1 MKHSSQNSNTLYL
14 YLEPYTFSVVSR
26 NDVLIYNS
34 LNRKILEYRG
44 AAAIADL
51 ISKTEDAS
59 EGFLAEIIVPPGQS
73 DISTLLSDLK
83 ESFSGDLVS
92 LQPGNKPSVIRPK
105 PVIKN
110 YPPAKDFP
118 SFSADDYLRNI
129 YFFLNEDNDKL
140 CTNYRFASEQFSCPV
155 YNSQGYSEM
164 DFGVVIN
171 ACSPHSGVGGIGLD
185 LSGSDITR
193 YSRFSDMLKQARKLS
208 LPLTFHI
215 PLPCHEPD
223 LVWNALRTVR
233 SRVSFYITFPDGPS
247 ALREIRKNPEFIKKQ
262 KRIELN
268 FLIRSIGEYQS
279 LTGLINEGGSEK
291 TFIFPYFDGL
301 NQGFFKENVFLAK
314 NDILN
319 LKPNQQQIYSRSL
332 INEHLFGKI
341 FIKTNGDAYANLNHN
356 SIGNIRD
363 ARISDLVR
371 NELYDGQSWN
381 LTRMKVKPCSG
392 CLYRLFC
399 PPVGN
404 YELFMKKFNF
414 CDVL

>member
-1 MKHSSQNSNTLYL
+1 MKHSSQNSNIKYL
-14 YLEPYTFSVVSR
+14 YLEPYTFSVVNG

-44 AAAIADL
+44 AAAIAKL
-51 ISKTEDAS
+51 INKTEDAA
-59 EGFLAEIIVPPGQS
+59 EGFLAEIVVQSGQS
-73 DISTLLSDLK
+73 EISTLIKDLK
-83 ESFSGDLVS
+83 KSFSGDLV
-92 LQPGNKPSVIRPK
+92 LVTPGNKPSVIRPK

-129 YFFLNEDNDKL
+129 YFFLNEDNNTL
-140 CTNYRFASEQFSCPV
+140 CTNYRFAPEQFSCPV

-164 DFGVVIN
+164 DFGGLFN
-171 ACSPHSGVGGIGLD
+171 ACSPHLGVSGIGLD

-193 YSRFSDMLKQARKLS
+193 YSQFGAMLKQIRKLS

-215 PLPCHEPD
+215 PLPCHESD
-223 LVWNALRTVR
+223 LVLAALRTGR

-247 ALREIRKNPEFIKKQ
+247 ALRDIRKHPEFIKKQ
-262 KRIELN
+262 KRIDLN
-268 FLIRSIGEYQS
+268 FLIQSLREYQS
-279 LTGLINEGGSEK
+279 LTELLNEGGSEK
-291 TFIFPYFDGL
+291 TFIFPYFNGL
-301 NQGFFKENVFLAK
+301 NTGFFEKNVFLAK

-341 FIKTNGDAYANLNHN
+341 FIKTNGDAYANLNHG
-356 SIGNIRD
+356 SIGNIKD

-371 NELYDGQSWN
+371 NELYNGKSWN
-381 LTRMKVKPCSG
+381 LTRMKVKPCSD